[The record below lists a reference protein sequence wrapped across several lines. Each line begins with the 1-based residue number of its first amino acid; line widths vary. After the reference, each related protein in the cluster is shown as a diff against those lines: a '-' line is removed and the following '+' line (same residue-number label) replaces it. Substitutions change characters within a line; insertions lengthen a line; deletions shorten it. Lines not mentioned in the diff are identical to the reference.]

1 MFIFEY
7 TTNFQHAILKI
18 SKIYLKINAKKSLKA
33 FTVQPML
40 TPPEKNVDVNGIF
53 EMTKKRIK

>member
-1 MFIFEY
+1 M
-7 TTNFQHAILKI
+7 
-18 SKIYLKINAKKSLKA
+18 KA

-53 EMTKKRIK
+53 EMTKDLFMSFGTIFWDDISIFWDENLL

>member
-1 MFIFEY
+1 MI
-7 TTNFQHAILKI
+7 
-18 SKIYLKINAKKSLKA
+18 A

-53 EMTKKRIK
+53 EMTEENKTIHVLELPNAL